1 MSEFFFP
8 LAFRGLIG
16 NALPTDTSLHGRVP
30 ANKDIYLPGTHAK
43 ALNPNNMLV
52 EGIRGSG
59 KSFWW
64 AALQDPNHRAV
75 IGQQVG
81 LTEQTMVSV
90 GFGERPAPDNY
101 PGKDVLT
108 ALLTEDFDA
117 RRIWQTIV
125 FQHIAGSQAPEIFKE
140 IKEWRGRIQW
150 VQNNPEAIERILFD
164 IDNDLDTKNAYHLVL
179 FDALDR
185 TADQWVNLNK
195 LIRGLLQVVLD
206 FRPYKRLRLKV
217 FARPDQLADPSV
229 KTFPDSSKI
238 LTQKISLD
246 WARRDLYGLLWQY
259 LANNEHTGAV
269 FRDGCVAINHAN
281 KWVEQNSVWLVPDNL
296 RTDEDDQ
303 KPVFHAITGPWMGK
317 GKRRGS
323 PYSWLPRH
331 LADTLNKV
339 SPSSFLAAMRQAALD
354 DQIRAGQEYALHY
367 ESIIRGVQ
375 EAAAIRVGELE
386 EDYPWI
392 HTLFKPMAGLAIPC
406 HFKEIERVWMKEGTL
421 SNLTE
426 NIATNNVRSPPLHLN
441 EGPKGVL
448 KDIIELGL
456 AEQIMDGRINLPDV
470 YRVGYRMGRRGGV
483 KPIS

>member
-1 MSEFFFP
+1 MSEFLFP
-8 LAFRGLIG
+8 LTFRELIA
-16 NALPTDTSLHGRVP
+16 NALPTDTSLHGSVP

-81 LTEQTMVSV
+81 LTQQTIVSV

-108 ALLTEDFDA
+108 ALLNENFDA

-125 FQHIAGSQAPEIFKE
+125 FKHIAASQAPETFKI
-140 IKEWRGRIQW
+140 IKDWPGRIQW

-195 LIRGLLQVVLD
+195 LVRGLLQVVLD

-229 KTFPDSSKI
+229 KNFPDSSKI

-246 WARRDLYGLLWQY
+246 WSRRDLYGLLWQY
-259 LANNEHTGAV
+259 LANNEYTGNV
-269 FRDGCVAINHAN
+269 FREGCVAINHAN

-296 RTDEDDQ
+296 RTDEDEQ

-317 GKRRGS
+317 DKRRGF
-323 PYSWLPRH
+323 PYSWLPSH

-339 SPSSFLAAMRQAALD
+339 SPRSFLAAMHHATLD
-354 DQIRAGQEYALHY
+354 DKSHSGHYALHY
-367 ESIIRGVQ
+367 ESIKRGVQ
-375 EAAAIRVGELE
+375 AASAIRVDELE

-392 HTLFKPMAGLAIPC
+392 NTLFKPLAGLTVPC
-406 HFKEIERVWMKEGTL
+406 EFAEIEKIWQRQATL
-421 SNLTE
+421 SNLSFS
-426 NIATNNVRSPPLHLN
+426 IATSNVRLPPLHLN
-441 EGPKGVL
+441 DGPNGVL
-448 KDIIELGL
+448 MDIIELGL
-456 AEQIMDGRINLPDV
+456 AEQIKNGRINLPDV

-483 KPIS
+483 KPISA